1 MERKKP
7 TFSKPDMDE
16 IRFREP
22 ARQRKSDSGNGL
34 VWKIAIGVFVG
45 MSICLIA
52 TCSLVGIGAA
62 AVAEQED
69 QARKA
74 AVDEFLRTANDPDP
88 FGFEARAAEERRI
101 EMERRALRPG
111 QRCMQGKR
119 LERIEGG
126 WKDVP
131 NEPC

>member
-1 MERKKP
+1 MERKEP
-7 TFSKPDMDE
+7 TFSKPDMGE

-22 ARQRKSDSGNGL
+22 ARQQKIDSGNGL

-74 AVDEFLRTANDPDP
+74 AINEFLRTANDPDP
-88 FGFEARAAEERRI
+88 FGFEARAAEARRI
-101 EMERRALRPG
+101 EMEPRALRPG

>member
-1 MERKKP
+1 MERKEL
-7 TFSKPDMDE
+7 TFSKPDMGE
-16 IRFREP
+16 IRFRDP
-22 ARQRKSDSGNGL
+22 ARQQKIDSSNGL

-74 AVDEFLRTANDPDP
+74 AINEFLRTANDPDP
-88 FGFEARAAEERRI
+88 FGFEARAAEARRI

-131 NEPC
+131 DEPC